1 MSSVTRFL
9 RQIPAGQQYYAGLT
23 VAGSATALT
32 GATLATAAYV
42 FVPTSANY
50 VGNYPP
56 GFVIPASQDA
66 SSNGVLNALTTGLA
80 NTTIV
85 LRDMGKTIYAPSGST
100 LAIAQGTTP
109 QFGFFREVQALVP
122 QPIGSQGFIGG
133 VNGSVFG
140 VYGGSTTNGYVTYGT
155 FYLPTNVAGVYANPS
170 GANQILPAPQGQM

>member
-23 VAGSATALT
+23 VNGTTITS
-32 GATLATAAYV
+32 ATLATAAYV

-56 GFVIPASQDA
+56 GFVIPASQDP

-85 LRDMGKTIYAPSGST
+85 LRDMGKTIYAPTGST
-100 LAIAQGTTP
+100 LVNAQLQT

-122 QPIGSQGFIGG
+122 QPISATSGIIGG
-133 VNGSVFG
+133 PNGSVFG

-155 FYLPTNVAGVYANPS
+155 FYLPTNVGGVYANPS
-170 GANQILPAPQGQM
+170 GANQIQQAPQGQM

>member
-23 VAGSATALT
+23 VSGSATALT
-32 GATLATAAYV
+32 GTTLAAAAYI
-42 FVPTSANY
+42 FVPTSGNY

-66 SSNGVLNALTTGLA
+66 SSNGVLTDLTTGLA

-85 LRDMGKTIYAPSGST
+85 LRDMGKTIYAPT
-100 LAIAQGTTP
+100 GTTLSNAQAKT
-109 QFGFFREVQALVP
+109 QFGFFRAVQALVP
-122 QPIGSQGFIGG
+122 QPIGSQGFLGG

-140 VYGGSTTNGYVTYGT
+140 VYGGSDTNGYVNYGT
-155 FYLPTNVAGVYANPS
+155 FYLPTNVDGVYANPS
-170 GANQILPAPQGQM
+170 GLAQIQPAPQGQM